1 MASNILL
8 GKMSCFLFLLVGIFL
23 GIKIFGIKSQLLV
36 LDDVTIFDKIATWN
50 EAKDICEK
58 RGQLMLT
65 LDSEEKFS
73 VLTNRTSFVGLDL
86 LSGDYWLGLHDVN
99 AGSSREFYWHDCRPF
114 LPLDWSHWDPV
125 GDEPDNPSTQRCIR
139 IFYGKWRTVECH
151 IARRFIC
158 EAQKDYCPYLHQPET
173 AVEQSPSTFIIE
185 LNSDLESCKQV
196 CNNMYAV
203 NGSCWGVMTLDSE
216 SSPSSCKLVITNDVP
231 NTHTSSGVNL
241 YMKDCLK
248 VSVNNDSTTVQSRP
262 DVYPVSNCSLAGQKI
277 NAGILPTSLR
287 CSAHVVLNSSD
298 LTSSYPITSTHRIT
312 TTEFKDVSH
321 EDLILSIQNMKNSLA
336 VNKSET
342 SSEIRKKISV
352 YESRTSAVSMGLIGT
367 IVIVLVILCPVI
379 SDLTSVIQRRKK

>member
-1 MASNILL
+1 
-8 GKMSCFLFLLVGIFL
+8 
-23 GIKIFGIKSQLLV
+23 
-36 LDDVTIFDKIATWN
+36 
-50 EAKDICEK
+50 
-58 RGQLMLT
+58 
-65 LDSEEKFS
+65 
-73 VLTNRTSFVGLDL
+73 
-86 LSGDYWLGLHDVN
+86 
-99 AGSSREFYWHDCRPF
+99 
-114 LPLDWSHWDPV
+114 
-125 GDEPDNPSTQRCIR
+125 
-139 IFYGKWRTVECH
+139 
-151 IARRFIC
+151 
-158 EAQKDYCPYLHQPET
+158 
-173 AVEQSPSTFIIE
+173 
-185 LNSDLESCKQV
+185 
-196 CNNMYAV
+196 MYAV

-277 NAGILPTSLR
+277 NGILPTSLR

-298 LTSSYPITSTHRIT
+298 LTSSYPITSSTQRIT

>member
-1 MASNILL
+1 
-8 GKMSCFLFLLVGIFL
+8 
-23 GIKIFGIKSQLLV
+23 
-36 LDDVTIFDKIATWN
+36 
-50 EAKDICEK
+50 
-58 RGQLMLT
+58 
-65 LDSEEKFS
+65 
-73 VLTNRTSFVGLDL
+73 
-86 LSGDYWLGLHDVN
+86 
-99 AGSSREFYWHDCRPF
+99 
-114 LPLDWSHWDPV
+114 
-125 GDEPDNPSTQRCIR
+125 
-139 IFYGKWRTVECH
+139 
-151 IARRFIC
+151 
-158 EAQKDYCPYLHQPET
+158 
-173 AVEQSPSTFIIE
+173 
-185 LNSDLESCKQV
+185 
-196 CNNMYAV
+196 MYAV

-248 VSVNNDSTTVQSRP
+248 
-262 DVYPVSNCSLAGQKI
+262 
-277 NAGILPTSLR
+277 AGILPTSLR

-298 LTSSYPITSTHRIT
+298 LTSSYPITSSTQRIT